1 MTEELAAA
9 MRIWR
14 RVKDYGWPQGK
25 GYLSEPEAVR
35 AVVELLDA
43 ERSSYLAW
51 ERNRNEPGT
60 YGRA

>member
-1 MTEELAAA
+1 